1 MLSTFTQRI
10 AVVLSSVVTLVVALA
25 LAVNEFV
32 AQVAPALPDG
42 WQDNA
47 TRIGVAVVTVL
58 GAAAA
63 AIRRVTEV
71 PASQRGVLPTPEWM
85 HEYGTKGD

>member
-25 LAVNEFV
+25 VAANEFT
-32 AQVAPALPDG
+32 AQVVPALPDG

-47 TRIGVAVVTVL
+47 ARIGVAVVTVL
-58 GAAAA
+58 ATAAA

-71 PASQRGVLPTPEWM
+71 PPEARGVLPPPSWL
-85 HEYGTKGD
+85 HDYGKDA